1 MNLFFGGPDAIWHI
15 FITLTSVVGRKSTD
29 GRRAGSPTRT
39 TNADDDEQWHFG
51 GDKMDASRVYYAT
64 SKVDDTS
71 RLSSRK
77 ADRKT
82 KNKSASSRQ
91 TSASSKSNS
100 VKMPARDLK
109 PTAAK
114 ESMRGSK
121 LPKTSKRP
129 AVSVKQ

>member
-1 MNLFFGGPDAIWHI
+1 MILISESI
-15 FITLTSVVGRKSTD
+15 VGRKSAD

-51 GDKMDASRVYYAT
+51 GNKMDASRVYYAT

-71 RLSSRK
+71 RRSSK
-77 ADRKT
+77 KTDRKT

-91 TSASSKSNS
+91 TSASSKSTS

-109 PTAAK
+109 PTTAK
-114 ESMRGSK
+114 ESIRKSK

-129 AVSVKQ
+129 TVLLKE